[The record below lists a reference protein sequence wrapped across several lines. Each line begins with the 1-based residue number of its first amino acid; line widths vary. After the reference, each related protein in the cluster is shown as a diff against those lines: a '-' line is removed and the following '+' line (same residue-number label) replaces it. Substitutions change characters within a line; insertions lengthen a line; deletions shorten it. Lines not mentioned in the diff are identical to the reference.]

1 MTDGFTHELSV
12 HLSKQLEEPEALR
25 ARRAEAAERFAAL
38 PWPDRSS
45 EQWRHTD
52 LRPLDFTAFSPQV
65 RAPITVATPDDNGLW
80 VRPLHV
86 AAVERPDLVVP
97 RLEQTVRTPEEEK
110 VRALTEAFGD
120 GLFIH
125 AKAGSH
131 ASIELS
137 QQAVAGA
144 AALTRVI
151 VVAEEASEVT
161 VISRMG
167 GGSGPMLSA
176 PVVEIHAEQAAN
188 VTHLVVQDWPQTVWH
203 LGSVIAF
210 VGRDAS
216 VRSLVATLGGTVSRS
231 VTEAHL
237 IGQGG
242 YAELLG
248 IYFGDGEQHID
259 NRTLQLYRAPYAR
272 SDVYYKG
279 ALKGHASSVYSG
291 LVDIEAEGLQAD
303 ATQANRNLLLSEFA
317 RADANPFLEIKT
329 SEVTRATHGVSV
341 GRPDAEALFYLQSR
355 GLDADDAER
364 LFVTGFFQEV
374 IDRVR
379 VEQVREALEGA
390 VANELA
396 LED

>member
-1 MTDGFTHELSV
+1 MTDGFTPDLSIR
-12 HLSKQLEEPEALR
+12 LSNELEETDALR

-38 PWPDRSS
+38 PWPDKSS

-52 LRPLDFTAFSPQV
+52 LRPLDFSAFSPDV
-65 RAPITVATPDDNGLW
+65 KAPILVETPDENGLW
-80 VRPLHV
+80 IRPLHI
-86 AAVERPDLVVP
+86 AAAERPDLVAS

-125 AKAGSH
+125 AKAGAH
-131 ASIELS
+131 ASVVLS
-137 QQAVAGA
+137 QQAVPGA
-144 AALTRVI
+144 AALTRTI
-151 VVAEEASEVT
+151 IVAEEASEVT

-167 GGSGPMLSA
+167 GGAGPMLSA
-176 PVVEIHAEQAAN
+176 PVVEIHAEQGAN

-203 LGSVIAF
+203 LGSVIAL
-210 VGRDAS
+210 VGRDAT

-237 IGQGG
+237 VGQGS

-248 IYFGDGEQHID
+248 IYFGDGDQHID
-259 NRTLQLYRAPYAR
+259 NRTLQLYRAPNAS

-279 ALKGHASSVYSG
+279 ALKGHSSAVYSG

-317 RADANPFLEIKT
+317 SADANPFLEIKT
-329 SEVTRATHGVSV
+329 SEVARATHGVSV
-341 GRPDAEALFYLQSR
+341 GRPNAEALFYLQSR
-355 GLDADDAER
+355 GLAEAEAER

-379 VEQVREALEGA
+379 VENIREALEAA
-390 VANELA
+390 VEHELA
-396 LED
+396 LEA